1 MVDPDNTGQ
10 SDDQMI
16 SMNTSENKTCPSQKT
31 ILVTDSGLGGM
42 SVFARIAALLKK
54 ASPWQDVSMVYF
66 NAWPEQD
73 KGYNHFKTMDQRAQ
87 VFNNALNA
95 MDNFKPDM
103 ILIACNTLSVIYPFT
118 SYRGDTRTRIL
129 GIVEHGVQLIH
140 ENLVSDPD
148 SQVIIFGTPT
158 TIAERSHEKQLVNL
172 GIDPSRIFHQG
183 CTHLA
188 GKIER
193 NPFGSDVS
201 KMIIT
206 YVSQAASKMRKPEA
220 KIYAA
225 LCCTHFGY
233 CKKLFQTALSEH
245 FKTEVILLNP
255 NQRMADHVILDPIL
269 DDPGN
274 TDPFSP
280 DIRMRVV
287 SQVFW
292 EPERID
298 AYARLLK
305 NVSLETVRALTAY
318 EWNPDL
324 FEV

>member
-1 MVDPDNTGQ
+1 MD
-10 SDDQMI
+10 SLEKI
-16 SMNTSENKTCPSQKT
+16 TSPSRKT

-42 SVFARIAALLKK
+42 SVFARIAAQLKK
-54 ASPWQDVSMVYF
+54 TSPRQDVSMVYF
-66 NAWPEQD
+66 NSWPEQD
-73 KGYNHFKTMDQRAQ
+73 KGYNHFKTMDKRAQ

-95 MDNFKPDM
+95 MNNFKPDM

-118 SYRGDTRTRIL
+118 SYSRDTKTKVS
-129 GIVEHGVQLIH
+129 GIVDHGVQLIH

-158 TIAERSHEKQLVNL
+158 TIAEKSHEKKLVNL
-172 GIDPSRIFHQG
+172 GIDPNRIFNQG
-183 CTHLA
+183 CTNLA

-193 NPFGSDVS
+193 NPFSNDVS
-201 KMIIT
+201 KMVIT
-206 YVSQAASKMRKPEA
+206 NVSQAVSMMHNPKG

-233 CKKLFQTALSEH
+233 CRKLFQTALSRH
-245 FKTEVILLNP
+245 FKENVIILNP
-255 NQRMADHVILDPIL
+255 NQRMADHALLDHVIEG
-269 DDPGN
+269 PGK
-274 TDPFSP
+274 TDGFSP
-280 DIRMRVV
+280 DIDMQIV
-287 SQVFW
+287 SQVLW

-298 AYARLLK
+298 AYARLLG
-305 NVSLETVRALTAY
+305 NVSLETVKALTAY